1 MPGIFEQ
8 IMQLFAPLGEVLPT
22 GQRIGDI
29 FEAVIE
35 GTDKM
40 NSRFTQSRQRVTEFS
55 TAIGDSIPLV
65 ERLGGTQKDAALI
78 IDQVAEATRR
88 NVVASADEVE
98 KLFAV
103 QQLTG
108 TDAKR
113 LVETFQN
120 IGVQFSQ
127 INNQV
132 EGSIKYIQSVGANAR
147 DIMREVNGYVE
158 KMNSYNFQDGVLGLT
173 RMATQASLLKFDM
186 TSTLSF
192 AEKVMDPE
200 GAIKMASAF
209 QRLGVAAGDLTDP
222 FQLMYKSLNDPEGL
236 QNSIVNMTKQFT
248 YFDEKANSFKINPQ
262 GMLMIRQLGIESGIG
277 AQELSKM
284 ALNAADLDKKLSQI
298 SPSFNFEN
306 EQDKQYIANIAKMG
320 AGGEYEITVK
330 DEDGKD
336 KRVLL
341 QEATNEQLQ
350 ELLDRQKAGQ
360 EDQTTV
366 DIQKTQL
373 DLLKSVVSE
382 LKATMSTFVAAAASS
397 RELTQAINGM
407 SGRLAFLGE
416 IDKYKKKAGID
427 KVTTTSFRDKVDS
440 KENIGKVKDLVDVF
454 LSGDKEKMK
463 ATMKD
468 ILADTKVFAE
478 EGLKDLSNTI
488 KDAFKSVIETI
499 GKGKASGGYVYGEG
513 TSTSDSIPTM
523 LSNGEFVVN
532 AKSAASF
539 GPLLEIINKN
549 PDYDLKKGFTS
560 EGLEL
565 KNTNDI
571 TASNITNK
579 SITELISNLTTSTT
593 NNETRTTK
601 VEFGEI
607 SPLKVIFEKGP
618 GFSDNDMA
626 MLEYNLG
633 KSNIVEQLTK
643 SLSEKLKVLQ
653 VKEV

>member
-1 MPGIFEQ
+1 MPGIFDQ
-8 IMQLFAPLGEVLPT
+8 ILGLFAPLGEVLPT

-29 FEAVIE
+29 FETVIE
-35 GTDKM
+35 GTDRM
-40 NSRFTQSRQRVTEFS
+40 NARFTQSRQRVTEFS
-55 TAIGDSIPLV
+55 AAIGDSIPLV
-65 ERLGGTQKDAALI
+65 ERLGGTQKDAAQI
-78 IDQVAEATRR
+78 IEDVAEATRR

-98 KLFAV
+98 KLFAI

-120 IGVQFSQ
+120 VGVQFSQ
-127 INNQV
+127 ISNQL

-158 KMNSYNFQDGVLGLT
+158 RINSYNFQDGVLGLT

-186 TSTLSF
+186 NSTLGF

-262 GMLMIRQLGIESGIG
+262 GMLMLRQIG
-277 AQELSKM
+277 AEAGISAAELSKM
-284 ALNAADLDKKLSQI
+284 ALNAADLDKRLSQI
-298 SPSFNFEN
+298 SPSIEFEN

-320 AGGEYEITVK
+320 KGGEYEITIK
-330 DEDGKD
+330 RDGEDKS
-336 KRVLL
+336 VLL
-341 QEATNEQLQ
+341 QEATNE
-350 ELLDRQKAGQ
+350 ELKELIERQRSAQ
-360 EDQTTV
+360 EDQSVV

-373 DLLKSVVSE
+373 DLLSAVVGE
-382 LKATMSTFVAAAASS
+382 LKATMSTFIAAAASS
-397 RELTQAINGM
+397 KELTNAINGM
-407 SGRLAFLGE
+407 SGRLAVLSE
-416 IDKYKKKAGID
+416 IQNFKEKVGID
-427 KVTTTSFRDKVDS
+427 KTTTGVR
-440 KENIGKVKDLVDVF
+440 
-454 LSGDKEKMK
+454 
-463 ATMKD
+463 KD
-468 ILADTKVFAE
+468 IDKDYIPQLKDIVTQVFSGNYGKIEENVKIILQGTKVFAE
-478 EGLKDLSNTI
+478 EGLKDLSDVI
-488 KDAFKSVIETI
+488 KKAFEKVQETM
-499 GKGKASGGYVYGEG
+499 GKGKATGGYVYGEG

-532 AKSAASF
+532 AKSASSF
-539 GPLLEIINKN
+539 GPLLETINQN
-549 PDYDLKKGFTS
+549 PNYDLKKGFTS

-571 TASNITNK
+571 TASNITNR
-579 SITELISNLTTSTT
+579 SITELISNLTTSTN
-593 NNETRTTK
+593 NNETKTTK

-607 SPLKVIFEKGP
+607 SPIKVIFEKGP

-633 KSNIVEQLTK
+633 KSNITEQLTK

-653 VKEV
+653 VKEI

>member
-1 MPGIFEQ
+1 MAGIFDQ
-8 IMQLFAPLGEVLPT
+8 ILGLFAPLGEVLPT

-29 FEAVIE
+29 FETVIE
-35 GTDKM
+35 GTDRM
-40 NSRFTQSRQRVTEFS
+40 NARFTQSRQRVTEFS
-55 TAIGDSIPLV
+55 AAIGDSIPLV
-65 ERLGGTQKDAALI
+65 ERLGGTQKDAAQI
-78 IDQVAEATRR
+78 IEDVAEATRR

-98 KLFAV
+98 KLFAI

-120 IGVQFSQ
+120 VGVQFSQ
-127 INNQV
+127 ISNQL

-158 KMNSYNFQDGVLGLT
+158 RINSYNFQDGVLGLT

-186 TSTLSF
+186 NSTLGF

-262 GMLMIRQLGIESGIG
+262 GMLMLRQIG
-277 AQELSKM
+277 AEAGISAAELSKM
-284 ALNAADLDKKLSQI
+284 ALNAADLDKRLSQI
-298 SPSFNFEN
+298 SPSIEFEN

-320 AGGEYEITVK
+320 KGGEYEITIK
-330 DEDGKD
+330 RDGEDKS
-336 KRVLL
+336 VLL
-341 QEATNEQLQ
+341 QEATNE
-350 ELLDRQKAGQ
+350 ELKELIERQRAAQ
-360 EDQTTV
+360 EDQSVV

-373 DLLKSVVSE
+373 DLLSAVVGE
-382 LKATMSTFVAAAASS
+382 LKATMSTFIAAAASS
-397 RELTQAINGM
+397 RELTTAINGM
-407 SGRLAFLGE
+407 SGRLAVLSE
-416 IDKYKKKAGID
+416 VQNLKEKAGLD
-427 KVTTTSFRDKVDS
+427 KTTTSVR
-440 KENIGKVKDLVDVF
+440 
-454 LSGDKEKMK
+454 
-463 ATMKD
+463 KD
-468 ILADTKVFAE
+468 IDENSIPQLKEIVTQVFSGNYGKIEENVKIILKGTKVFAE
-478 EGLKDLSNTI
+478 EGLKDLADTI
-488 KDAFKSVIETI
+488 KKAFEKLQETM
-499 GKGKASGGYVYGEG
+499 GKGKATGGYVYGEG

-532 AKSAASF
+532 AKSASSF
-539 GPLLEIINKN
+539 GPLLETINQN
-549 PDYDLKKGFTS
+549 PNYDLKKGFTS

-571 TASNITNK
+571 TASNITNR
-579 SITELISNLTTSTT
+579 SITELISNLTTSTN
-593 NNETRTTK
+593 NNETKTTK

-607 SPLKVIFEKGP
+607 SPIKVIFEKGP

-633 KSNIVEQLTK
+633 KSNITEQLTK

-653 VKEV
+653 VKEI

>member
-1 MPGIFEQ
+1 MPGIFDQ
-8 IMQLFAPLGEVLPT
+8 ILGLFAPLGEVLPT
-22 GQRIGDI
+22 GKRIGDI
-29 FEAVIE
+29 FENVIE
-35 GTDKM
+35 GTDRM
-40 NSRFTQSRQRVTEFS
+40 NARFTQSRQRVTEFS
-55 TAIGDSIPLV
+55 AAIGDSIPLV
-65 ERLGGTQKDAALI
+65 ERLGGTQKDAAQI
-78 IDQVAEATRR
+78 IEDVAEATRR
-88 NVVASADEVE
+88 NVVASAAEVE
-98 KLFAV
+98 KLYAV

-127 INNQV
+127 ISNQV

-147 DIMREVNGYVE
+147 DIMREVSGYVE
-158 KMNSYNFQDGVLGLT
+158 KINSYNFQDGVLGLT

-186 TSTLSF
+186 SSTLGF

-200 GAIKMASAF
+200 GAIRMASAF

-236 QNSIVNMTKQFT
+236 QNSIVDMTKQFT

-262 GMLMIRQLGIESGIG
+262 GMLMLRQIGTEAGISS
-277 AQELSKM
+277 AELSKM
-284 ALNAADLDKKLSQI
+284 ALNAADLDRKISQI
-298 SPSFNFEN
+298 TPSFEFDN

-320 AGGEYEITVK
+320 TGGEYEITVK
-330 DEDGKD
+330 RDGEDKT
-336 KRVLL
+336 VLL
-341 QEATNEQLQ
+341 QEATNE
-350 ELLDRQKAGQ
+350 ELKELIERQRSAQ
-360 EDQTTV
+360 EDQTVV

-373 DLLKSVVSE
+373 DLLSAVVGE
-382 LKATMSTFVAAAASS
+382 LKATMSTFIAAAASS
-397 RELTQAINGM
+397 KELTNAINGM
-407 SGRLAFLGE
+407 SGRLAVLSE
-416 IDKYKKKAGID
+416 VQNLKEKAGLN
-427 KVTTTSFRDKVDS
+427 KTTTSVRKDVDEKYIPQL
-440 KENIGKVKDLVDVF
+440 KEIVSDVF
-454 LSGDKEKMK
+454 SGNYEKIEENVK
-463 ATMKD
+463 I
-468 ILADTKVFAE
+468 ILEGTKVFAE
-478 EGLKDLSNTI
+478 EGLKDLSDTI
-488 KDAFKSVIETI
+488 KKAFERIQEKI
-499 GKGKASGGYVYGEG
+499 GEGRASGGYVYGEG

-539 GPLLEIINKN
+539 GPLLETINQN
-549 PDYDLKKGFTS
+549 PNYDLNKGFTS

-571 TASNITNK
+571 TASSITNR
-579 SITELISNLTTSTT
+579 SITELISNLNTSTT
-593 NNETRTTK
+593 NTETKTNK

-607 SPLKVIFEKGP
+607 SPIKVIFEKGP

-633 KSNIVEQLTK
+633 KNNITEQLTK

>member
-1 MPGIFEQ
+1 MPGIFDQ
-8 IMQLFAPLGEVLPT
+8 ILGLFAPLGEVLPT
-22 GQRIGDI
+22 GERIGDI
-29 FEAVIE
+29 FETVIE
-35 GTDKM
+35 GTDRM
-40 NSRFTQSRQRVTEFS
+40 NARFTQSRQRVTEFS
-55 TAIGDSIPLV
+55 AAIGDSIPLV
-65 ERLGGTQKDAALI
+65 ERLGGTQKDAAQI
-78 IDQVAEATRR
+78 IEDVAEATRR

-120 IGVQFSQ
+120 VGVQFSQ
-127 INNQV
+127 ISNQL

-158 KMNSYNFQDGVLGLT
+158 RINSYNFQDGVLGLT

-186 TSTLSF
+186 TNTFAF

-262 GMLMIRQLGIESGIG
+262 GMLMLRQIG
-277 AQELSKM
+277 AEAGISAAELSKM
-284 ALNAADLDKKLSQI
+284 ALNAADLDKRLSQI
-298 SPSFNFEN
+298 SPSIEFEN

-320 AGGEYEITVK
+320 KGGEYEITIK
-330 DEDGKD
+330 RDGEDKS
-336 KRVLL
+336 VLL
-341 QEATNEQLQ
+341 QEATNE
-350 ELLDRQKAGQ
+350 ELKELIERQKSAQ
-360 EDQTTV
+360 EDQSVV

-373 DLLKSVVSE
+373 DLLSAVVGE
-382 LKATMSTFVAAAASS
+382 LKATMSTFIAAAASS
-397 RELTQAINGM
+397 KELTNAINGM
-407 SGRLAFLGE
+407 SGRLAVLSE
-416 IDKYKKKAGID
+416 VQNLKEKAGLN
-427 KVTTTSFRDKVDS
+427 KTTTSVRKDVDEKYIPQL
-440 KENIGKVKDLVDVF
+440 KEIVTQVFSGNYGKIEENVKI
-454 LSGDKEKMK
+454 
-463 ATMKD
+463 
-468 ILADTKVFAE
+468 ILEGTKVFAE
-478 EGLKDLSNTI
+478 EGLKDLADTI
-488 KDAFKSVIETI
+488 KKAFEKLQETM
-499 GKGKASGGYVYGEG
+499 GKGKATGGYVYGEG

-539 GPLLEIINKN
+539 GPLLETINQN
-549 PDYDLKKGFTS
+549 PNYDLKKGFTS

-571 TASNITNK
+571 TASNITNR

-593 NNETRTTK
+593 NNETKTTK

-607 SPLKVIFEKGP
+607 SPIKVIFEKGP

-633 KSNIVEQLTK
+633 KSNITEQLTK